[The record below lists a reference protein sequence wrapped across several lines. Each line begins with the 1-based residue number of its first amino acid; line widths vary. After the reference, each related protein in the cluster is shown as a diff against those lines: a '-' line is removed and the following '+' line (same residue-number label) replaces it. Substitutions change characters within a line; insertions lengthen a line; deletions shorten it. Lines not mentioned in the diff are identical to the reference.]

1 MDKNQPLNFDM
12 KVLKPFLE
20 PYTRSNTKKAI
31 IQILNTVIPYFV
43 LWGIM
48 IWSLQFSYWITLGLA
63 VIASL
68 FLVRIFILFHD
79 CGHNSLFPSKK
90 TNQIVGFFLGIIV
103 FTPSEHWWRSH
114 AIHHASSGNLDKR
127 GVGDVMTLTV
137 DEYLSK
143 SKIGKLGYR
152 LLRHP
157 LIMFLLGPIYMFLI
171 SHRIPN
177 RSLGKK
183 ETRFQ
188 IYHNLVLLLVIL
200 LLGMLLGWKEYLV
213 IQLPVIWLG
222 GMMGIWLF
230 FLQHQ
235 FEGVYWAYSTDW
247 NYVTSALQ
255 GASYYELPKWMQ
267 WFSGN
272 IGFHHIHHLS
282 PKVPNYYLEECYK
295 NAEIFQSNVK
305 RISFWDGFKSI
316 GLNLIDVKNQQL
328 IRFRDI

>member
-200 LLGMLLGWKEYLV
+200 LLGTLLGWKEYLV